1 MNELYPLEEC
11 IGTPYVIAARAVA
24 KGINEWKTK
33 FCKSADNLRVFVE
46 AGTTWETCKK
56 PFAGTTSLSHK
67 KFRRLIQRRSRAIF
81 LGSVPRNP

>member
-1 MNELYPLEEC
+1 MKAYRKVNELYPLEEC

-46 AGTTWETCKK
+46 AGTKHMGDMQE
-56 PFAGTTSLSHK
+56 A
-67 KFRRLIQRRSRAIF
+67 FRRDHLP
-81 LGSVPRNP
+81 VPQKTPKAHPAA